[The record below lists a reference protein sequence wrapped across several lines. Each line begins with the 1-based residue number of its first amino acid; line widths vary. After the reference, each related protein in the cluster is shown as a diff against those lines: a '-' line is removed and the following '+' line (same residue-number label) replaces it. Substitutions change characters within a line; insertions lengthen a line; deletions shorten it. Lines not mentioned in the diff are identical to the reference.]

1 MACQVFSSDH
11 FTPLT
16 GDSPLPILMHHASTG
31 DCLPGSSHSH
41 SMVSAVS
48 SGLSLGQPSKR
59 SHMHLS
65 TSTLGNA
72 LGNGAPGLHYPV
84 APCHYSNQQATYGMM
99 AAQEMLS
106 ASISQTRILQTC
118 GVPHPNMVGSA
129 NPLQGSLTPCLYKFP
144 DHGLS
149 SGSCALSHGFSSLPP
164 ALLSS
169 DEAPGGQCIG
179 EMKTEGNRKTMRDPE
194 EAPAMDSRQ
203 IRELEM
209 FANDFKIRR
218 IKLGYTQTNVGEAL
232 AAVHGSEFSQTT
244 ICRFENLQLSF
255 KNACKLKAIL
265 SKWLDEA
272 ELAGAL
278 YNDKIGMNERK
289 RKRRTTISLGAKE
302 ALEHSFMEKSKPS
315 SQEIARIAKGL
326 HLEKEVVRVW
336 FCNRRQREK
345 RVKTSLNLSSCLNKL
360 SPHCILQMCKTQRPM
375 T

>member
-1 MACQVFSSDH
+1 MASQAFSADS
-11 FTPLT
+11 FTSLV
-16 GDSPLPILMHHASTG
+16 GDSPLPIFMHHTSAS
-31 DCLPGSSHSH
+31 DCLPATSHAH

-48 SGLSLGQPSKR
+48 SGLSLGQPLKR
-59 SHMHLS
+59 SQMNLS
-65 TSTLGNA
+65 TSSLGNA
-72 LGNGAPGLHYPV
+72 LGNGPPSLHYPV
-84 APCHYSNQQATYGMM
+84 TPCHYSNQQATYGIM

-118 GVPHPNMVGSA
+118 GVPHPNMVSAA

-144 DHGLS
+144 DPGLS
-149 SGSCALSHGFSSLPP
+149 SSSCALSHGFSSLPS
-164 ALLSS
+164 ALLLT
-169 DEAPGGQCIG
+169 DEAPGGPTIG
-179 EMKTEGNRKTMRDPE
+179 DMKTDTQRKSMRDPE
-194 EAPAMDSRQ
+194 DAPAMDSPQ

-265 SKWLDEA
+265 AKWLDEA

-278 YNDKIGMNERK
+278 YSDKIGMNERK

-302 ALEHSFMEKSKPS
+302 ALERSFVEKSKPS

-345 RVKTSLNLSSCLNKL
+345 RVKTSLNLSSCLTKISSN
-360 SPHCILQMCKTQRPM
+360 CIAQMSKTQRSM

>member
-1 MACQVFSSDH
+1 MKSGLWKKSPAGITALLNMLMKLACSDVFA
-11 FTPLT
+11 L
-16 GDSPLPILMHHASTG
+16 L
-31 DCLPGSSHSH
+31 
-41 SMVSAVS
+41 VVS
-48 SGLSLGQPSKR
+48 SGLSLGQSAKR

-65 TSTLGNA
+65 TSSLGNA
-72 LGNGAPGLHYPV
+72 LGNSPPSLHYPV

-106 ASISQTRILQTC
+106 ASISQTCILQTC
-118 GVPHPNMVGSA
+118 GVPHPNMVSGA

-149 SGSCALSHGFSSLPP
+149 SGSCALSHGFSSLP
-164 ALLSS
+164 AAILST
-169 DEAPGGQCIG
+169 DEGPGGHSVG
-179 EMKTEGNRKTMRDPE
+179 EMKTDGQRKSMRDPE
-194 EAPAMDSRQ
+194 DAPAMDSPQ

-218 IKLGYTQTNVGEAL
+218 IKL
-232 AAVHGSEFSQTT
+232 
-244 ICRFENLQLSF
+244 
-255 KNACKLKAIL
+255 
-265 SKWLDEA
+265 
-272 ELAGAL
+272 AL
-278 YNDKIGMNERK
+278 YNDKLGMNERK

-302 ALEHSFMEKSKPS
+302 ALEHSFVEKSKPS

-345 RVKTSLNLSSCLNKL
+345 RVKTSLNLSACLTKL
-360 SPHCILQMCKTQRPM
+360 SPNCIAQMSKAHRSM

>member
-1 MACQVFSSDH
+1 MTSQSFGGES
-11 FTPLT
+11 FTPLA
-16 GDSPLPILMHHASTG
+16 GESPLPIFMHHSSGG
-31 DCLPGSSHSH
+31 DCLPSASHGH

-48 SGLSLGQPSKR
+48 SGLSLGHQSKR
-59 SHMHLS
+59 SQMQLS
-65 TSTLGNA
+65 TSSLGNH
-72 LGNGAPGLHYPV
+72 LGNSTPSLHYPV
-84 APCHYSNQQATYGMM
+84 TPCHYSNQQATYGIM

-106 ASISQTRILQTC
+106 ASISQTCILQTC
-118 GVPHPNMVGSA
+118 GVPPPNMVSAA

-144 DHGLS
+144 DPGLS
-149 SGSCALSHGFSSLPP
+149 SSSCALGHGFSSLPS
-164 ALLSS
+164 ALLLT
-169 DEAPGGQCIG
+169 DDCLGGSTVG
-179 EMKTEGNRKTMRDPE
+179 EMKVNIQKKSIRELEDT
-194 EAPAMDSRQ
+194 PAMDSPQ
-203 IRELEM
+203 IQELEM

-265 SKWLDEA
+265 AKWLDEA
-272 ELAGAL
+272 ELARAL
-278 YNDKIGMNERK
+278 NNDKTGMNERK

-302 ALEHSFMEKSKPS
+302 ALEHTFVEKNKPS

-345 RVKTSLNLSSCLNKL
+345 RVKTSLSSCLAKL
-360 SPHCILQMCKTQRPM
+360 SPNCITQMSKTLRPM
-375 T
+375 I

>member
-1 MACQVFSSDH
+1 MACQAFSADS
-11 FTPLT
+11 FTSLA
-16 GDSPLPILMHHASTG
+16 GDTPLPILMHHASTS
-31 DCLPGSSHSH
+31 DCLPSTSHAH
-41 SMVSAVS
+41 SMVS
-48 SGLSLGQPSKR
+48 
-59 SHMHLS
+59 
-65 TSTLGNA
+65 
-72 LGNGAPGLHYPV
+72 
-84 APCHYSNQQATYGMM
+84 

-118 GVPHPNMVGSA
+118 GVPHPNMVSGA

-149 SGSCALSHGFSSLPP
+149 SGSCALSHGFSSLPS
-164 ALLSS
+164 ALLST
-169 DEAPGGQCIG
+169 DEAPGGPSVG
-179 EMKTEGNRKTMRDPE
+179 EIKIDAQRKSMQDTED
-194 EAPAMDSRQ
+194 APAMDSPQ

-265 SKWLDEA
+265 AKWLDEA

-278 YNDKIGMNERK
+278 YSDKIGMNERK

-302 ALEHSFMEKSKPS
+302 ALERSFVEKSKPS

-345 RVKTSLNLSSCLNKL
+345 RVKTSLNLSSCLTKI
-360 SPHCILQMCKTQRPM
+360 SPNCIAQMNKTQRPM

>member
-1 MACQVFSSDH
+1 MACQAFSADS
-11 FTPLT
+11 FNTL
-16 GDSPLPILMHHASTG
+16 GDSALPILMHHVSTG
-31 DCLPGSSHSH
+31 DCLPANSHTH

-65 TSTLGNA
+65 SSSLSNA
-72 LGNGAPGLHYPV
+72 LGNAPPGLHYPV
-84 APCHYSNQQATYGMM
+84 TPCHYSNQQYGMM
-99 AAQEMLS
+99 A
-106 ASISQTRILQTC
+106 
-118 GVPHPNMVGSA
+118 
-129 NPLQGSLTPCLYKFP
+129 GSLTPCLYKFP
-144 DHGLS
+144 DHGLG
-149 SGSCALSHGFSSLPP
+149 SGSCALSHSFSTLPP
-164 ALLSS
+164 ALLTT
-169 DEAPGGQCIG
+169 DEAPGVPSICD
-179 EMKTEGNRKTMRDPE
+179 MKTDHRKSMRDPE
-194 EAPAMDSRQ
+194 DVPPMDSPQ

-278 YNDKIGMNERK
+278 YSDKLGMNERK

-302 ALEHSFMEKSKPS
+302 ALERSFLEKNKPS

-345 RVKTSLNLSSCLNKL
+345 RVKTSLNLSSCLTKL
-360 SPHCILQMCKTQRPM
+360 SPHCITQMSKSQRPM

>member
-1 MACQVFSSDH
+1 MACQAFGADS
-11 FTPLT
+11 FPQLA
-16 GDSPLPILMHHASTG
+16 GDPPLPILMHHGSAS
-31 DCLPGSSHSH
+31 DCLPAPSHTH

-48 SGLSLGQPSKR
+48 SGLSLGQTAKR

-65 TSTLGNA
+65 TSSLSNA
-72 LGNGAPGLHYPV
+72 LGNGPPSLHYPV
-84 APCHYSNQQATYGMM
+84 TPCHYSNQQATYGMM

-118 GVPHPNMVGSA
+118 GVPHPNIVNGA
-129 NPLQGSLTPCLYKFP
+129 NPLQGSLTPCIYKFP

-149 SGSCALSHGFSSLPP
+149 SSSCALSHGFSSLPST
-164 ALLSS
+164 LLTV
-169 DEAPGGQCIG
+169 DEAPGGTCG
-179 EMKTEGNRKTMRDPE
+179 EVKADAQRKSMREPE
-194 EAPAMDSRQ
+194 DAPAMDSPQ

-265 SKWLDEA
+265 AKWLDEA
-272 ELAGAL
+272 ELAG
-278 YNDKIGMNERK
+278 GESH
-289 RKRRTTISLGAKE
+289 TLGAKE
-302 ALEHSFMEKSKPS
+302 ALERSFVEKSKPS
-315 SQEIARIAKGL
+315 SQEIARIAKSL

-345 RVKTSLNLSSCLNKL
+345 RVKTSLNLSSCLTKI
-360 SPHCILQMCKTQRPM
+360 SPNCITQMTKTQRPI
-375 T
+375 

>member
-1 MACQVFSSDH
+1 MACQAFSADS

-16 GDSPLPILMHHASTG
+16 VDSPLPILMHHTSAS
-31 DCLPGSSHSH
+31 DCLPNTSHTH
-41 SMVSAVS
+41 SMVSPVS
-48 SGLSLGQPSKR
+48 SGLSLGQSSKR

-65 TSTLGNA
+65 TSS
-72 LGNGAPGLHYPV
+72 LGNGPTSLHYPV
-84 APCHYSNQQATYGMM
+84 TPCHYSNQQATYGMM

-118 GVPHPNMVGSA
+118 GVPHPNMVGGP

-149 SGSCALSHGFSSLPP
+149 SGSCALSHGFSSLPS
-164 ALLSS
+164 AFLST
-169 DEAPGGQCIG
+169 DEAPGGPSIG
-179 EMKTEGNRKTMRDPE
+179 EVKADAQRKSVRDPE
-194 EAPAMDSRQ
+194 DAPTMDSPQ

-265 SKWLDEA
+265 AKWLDEA

-278 YNDKIGMNERK
+278 YSDKIGMNERK

-302 ALEHSFMEKSKPS
+302 ALERSFVEKNKPS

-345 RVKTSLNLSSCLNKL
+345 RVKTSLTLSSCFSKI
-360 SPHCILQMCKTQRPM
+360 SPNCIAQMSKAQRPM

>member
-1 MACQVFSSDH
+1 MACQTFSADA
-11 FTPLT
+11 FTPLAL
-16 GDSPLPILMHHASTG
+16 DSPLPILMHHVSTSDG
-31 DCLPGSSHSH
+31 LPTTSHAH
-41 SMVSAVS
+41 SMVSPGVHHCPLDCPWVS
-48 SGLSLGQPSKR
+48 LPSA

-65 TSTLGNA
+65 TLIPLPSTLRANT
-72 LGNGAPGLHYPV
+72 PPSLHYPLT
-84 APCHYSNQQATYGMM
+84 PCHYGNQQATYGMM
-99 AAQEMLS
+99 TAQEMLS

-118 GVPHPNMVGSA
+118 AVPHPNMVSGA
-129 NPLQGSLTPCLYKFP
+129 NLQGSLTPCLYKFP

-149 SGSCALSHGFSSLPP
+149 GGSCALSHGFSSLTS
-164 ALLSS
+164 AFLSA
-169 DEAPGGQCIG
+169 DEAPGGPGVG
-179 EMKTEGNRKTMRDPE
+179 EVKADIQGKNARDQE
-194 EAPAMDSRQ
+194 DAPAMDSPQ

-265 SKWLDEA
+265 AKWLDEA

-302 ALEHSFMEKSKPS
+302 ALEHSFVEKSKPS

-345 RVKTSLNLSSCLNKL
+345 RVKTSLNLSSCLSKKKAP
-360 SPHCILQMCKTQRPM
+360 SES
-375 T
+375 

>member
-1 MACQVFSSDH
+1 MACQAFSADS
-11 FTPLT
+11 FNTL
-16 GDSPLPILMHHASTG
+16 GDSALPILMHHVSTG
-31 DCLPGSSHSH
+31 DCLPANSHAH

-65 TSTLGNA
+65 TSSLSNA
-72 LGNGAPGLHYPV
+72 LGNSPPGLHYPV
-84 APCHYSNQQATYGMM
+84 TPCHYSNQQYGMM

-106 ASISQTRILQTC
+106 ASISQSRILQTC
-118 GVPHPNMVGSA
+118 GVPHPNMVGSG

-144 DHGLS
+144 DHGLG
-149 SGSCALSHGFSSLPP
+149 SGSCALSHSFSTLPP
-164 ALLSS
+164 ALLTT
-169 DEAPGGQCIG
+169 DEAPGVLSICD
-179 EMKTEGNRKTMRDPE
+179 MKTDHRKSMRDPE
-194 EAPAMDSRQ
+194 DVPPMDSPQ

-278 YNDKIGMNERK
+278 YSDKLGMNERK

-302 ALEHSFMEKSKPS
+302 ALERSFLEKNKPS
-315 SQEIARIAKGL
+315 SQEIVRIAKGL

-345 RVKTSLNLSSCLNKL
+345 RVKTSLNLSSCLTKL
-360 SPHCILQMCKTQRPM
+360 SPHCITQMSKSQRPM

>member
-1 MACQVFSSDH
+1 MACQAFGVDSFN
-11 FTPLT
+11 PLA
-16 GDSPLPILMHHASTG
+16 GDSPLPMLMHHSAPG
-31 DCLPGSSHSH
+31 DCLSTTAH
-41 SMVSAVS
+41 SMVSA
-48 SGLSLGQPSKR
+48 GLTLGHTSKR

-65 TSTLGNA
+65 ASSLGNH
-72 LGNGAPGLHYPV
+72 LGNGPPSLHYPV
-84 APCHYSNQQATYGMM
+84 TPSHYSNQQATYGMM

-118 GVPHPNMVGSA
+118 GVPHPNMVSGA
-129 NPLQGSLTPCLYKFP
+129 NPLQGPLTPCLYKFP
-144 DHGLS
+144 DHSLGG
-149 SGSCALSHGFSSLPP
+149 GSCALSHGFSSLPS
-164 ALLSS
+164 ALLST
-169 DEAPGGQCIG
+169 DEAPGGPGVEI
-179 EMKTEGNRKTMRDPE
+179 KTDSQRKSLQEPE
-194 EAPAMDSRQ
+194 DAPAMDSPQ

-209 FANDFKIRR
+209 FATDFKIRR

-265 SKWLDEA
+265 AKWLDEA

-302 ALEHSFMEKSKPS
+302 ALERSFVEKSKPS

-345 RVKTSLNLSSCLNKL
+345 RVKTSLNLSSCLTKI
-360 SPHCILQMCKTQRPM
+360 SPSCIAQMGKTQRPM
-375 T
+375 AEFKF